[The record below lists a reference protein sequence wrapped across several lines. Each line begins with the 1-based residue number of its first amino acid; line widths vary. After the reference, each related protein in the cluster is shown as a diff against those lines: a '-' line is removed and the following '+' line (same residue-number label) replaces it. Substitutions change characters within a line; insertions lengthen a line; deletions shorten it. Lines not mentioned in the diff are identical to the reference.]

1 MQHFLSI
8 LLMTTALLLSS
19 CTGNSQQ
26 PAAAANYHLEAVS
39 FAEKMNE
46 LPTAAVVDVRTP
58 DEFAN
63 GHLRNARNIDWNS
76 TEFDHSISQLDKDKP
91 VLVYCLSG
99 GRSASAA
106 AKMRSVGFKEVY
118 EMNGGIMKWRAAN
131 LPEENPNSGG
141 MTAADFEALLNTDK
155 KVLID
160 FYADWCGP
168 CKKMA
173 PFLETM
179 KTEMADS
186 VVIVRINADTHQ
198 AIAKQLNVDALP
210 TLLLYKNKQS
220 TWRYTGY
227 MNQDE
232 LTTAIAQH

>member
-1 MQHFLSI
+1 MKK
-8 LLMTTALLLSS
+8 TKLLLLLFVALFLDNCNSS
-19 CTGNSQQ
+19 GQQ
-26 PAAAANYHLEAVS
+26 QTSYNLSATE

-46 LPTAAVVDVRTP
+46 LSKAPVLDVRTP
-58 DEFAN
+58 EEFSN
-63 GHLRNARNIDWNS
+63 GHLQRAKNIDWNGS
-76 TEFDHSISQLDKDKP
+76 NFESEIGAFDKSKP

-99 GRSASAA
+99 GRSGSAA
-106 AKMRSVGFKEVY
+106 AKMRNMGFKEVY

-131 LPEENPNSGG
+131 LPEENTNTGG
-141 MTAADFEALLNTDK
+141 MTMAEFDALLNTDK

-173 PFLETM
+173 PYLETM

-186 VVIVRINADTHQ
+186 VVIVRINADSNQ
-198 AIAKQLNVDALP
+198 SLAKQLNVDALP
-210 TLLLYKNKQS
+210 TLLLFRTKNIS
-220 TWRYTGY
+220 WRYTGFI
-227 MNQDE
+227 NKEE